1 MKITREFKFRI
12 GQIVYLKTDFEQL
25 ERIVIGYM
33 ILYGFHQ
40 YILMQGLEQSNHF
53 DFEIAEHKNI
63 LFTLN

>member
-1 MKITREFKFRI
+1 MKITKEFKYRI
-12 GQIVYLKTDFEQL
+12 GQVVYLKTDCEQL

-40 YILMQGLEQSNHF
+40 YILMQGIEQSNHF
-53 DFEIAEHKNI
+53 DFEIAEHRDI